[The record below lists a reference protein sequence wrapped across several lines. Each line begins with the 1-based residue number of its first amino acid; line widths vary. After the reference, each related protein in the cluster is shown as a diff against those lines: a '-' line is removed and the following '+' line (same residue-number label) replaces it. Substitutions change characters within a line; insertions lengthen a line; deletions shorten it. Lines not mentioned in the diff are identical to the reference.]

1 MEPVDPFA
9 AVLRPSRTVGG
20 WSSPRGIDTTCL
32 PWRLWEKAKRLAWDP
47 ATIDLTADAEHW
59 AGLPLAYQDAM
70 LHVCTGFLVG
80 EEAVTLDIV
89 PLALAVADEGR
100 LEEAMYLTSFA
111 FEEAKHVE
119 FFRRWLTAV
128 GADLDGYYA
137 RLATQAAG
145 LGLHYDPAQSV
156 GMWESALPTAMRRVL
171 LDRSPAAMLDAS
183 VTYNQFVEGCLAISG
198 YTLWADLFALL
209 DAFPGMQ
216 QGIRHIRADEGRH
229 ITYGTY
235 LCQRILAEHPDLLDG
250 ATARL
255 RELAAFWFEVSPTI
269 DDPDDPIS
277 TQLSQDFTARVHD
290 QVERRI
296 AVLTR
301 ATTMTVAEL
310 ERTGAAEAAERELL
324 GID

>member
-1 MEPVDPFA
+1 MDAVDPLA
-9 AVLRPSRTVGG
+9 VVLRPSRTVGG
-20 WSSPRGIDTTCL
+20 WSAPRGIDTTCL

-47 ATIDLTADAEHW
+47 ASIDLSVDAEHW
-59 AGLPLAYQDAM
+59 AALPLAYQDAM

-119 FFRRWLTAV
+119 FFRRWLDAV

-137 RLATQAAG
+137 RLTEQAAG
-145 LGLHYDPAQSV
+145 LGLLYDPAQSV

-171 LDRSPAAMLDAS
+171 VDRSPAAMLDAS

-209 DAFPGMQ
+209 DSFPGMQ

-235 LCQRILAEHPDLLDG
+235 LCQRILAEHPELLDG
-250 ATARL
+250 AITRL
-255 RELAAFWFEVSPTI
+255 RDLATFWFEVSPTI
-269 DDPDDPIS
+269 DDPADPIS
-277 TQLSQDFTARVHD
+277 TQLSHDFATRVHD
-290 QVERRI
+290 QVERRA
-296 AVLTR
+296 AVLAR
-301 ATTMTVAEL
+301 AATMTVDEL

>member
-1 MEPVDPFA
+1 VDAVDPLA
-9 AVLRPSRTVGG
+9 VVLRPSRTVGG
-20 WSSPRGIDTTCL
+20 WSAPRGIDTTCL

-47 ATIDLTADAEHW
+47 ASIDLSVDAEHW
-59 AGLPLAYQDAM
+59 AALPLAYQDAM

-119 FFRRWLTAV
+119 FFRRWLDAV

-137 RLATQAAG
+137 RLTEQAAG
-145 LGLHYDPAQSV
+145 LGLLYDPAQSV

-171 LDRSPAAMLDAS
+171 VDRSPAAMLDAS

-209 DAFPGMQ
+209 DSFPGMQ

-235 LCQRILAEHPDLLDG
+235 LCQRILAEHPELLDG
-250 ATARL
+250 AITRL
-255 RELAAFWFEVSPTI
+255 RDLATFWFEVSPTI
-269 DDPDDPIS
+269 DDPADPIS
-277 TQLSQDFTARVHD
+277 TQLSHDFATRVHD
-290 QVERRI
+290 QVERRA
-296 AVLTR
+296 AVLAR
-301 ATTMTVAEL
+301 AATMTVDEL